1 MSQFN
6 DVTIKEVMKEINRSY
21 FVPDIQRE
29 YVWLSNPNEKKIE
42 NLFDSLLR
50 GYPIGTF
57 LIWKL
62 RKNEM
67 KTSEELKNIQ
77 LYKFVEKYD
86 ERKKHNEKIYI
97 EQIIDRDELY
107 IILDGQQ
114 RLTSLYIGLIGSR
127 TLRKKGGHA
136 NNELAYE
143 TKKLYINLKHI
154 PNLEDDPD
162 DKYEIN
168 FLSDKERADSKNGEH
183 WFKIGD
189 ILDMNPTAIKNYV
202 EKHALND
209 DAFEVCSKMSEVFCK
224 DCKISY
230 FPEKGDKLSKALNI
244 FIRVN
249 SGGRE
254 LSYSDLLM
262 SILTANFSID
272 IRDIMNDFVDDLKKR
287 GFGVMNRDSVLKS
300 CLLLTDSPHVFNL
313 KNFSKENISKIEDN
327 WSKIQDSIWVAVKLL
342 SDYGYENQLSSAY
355 ILCTIALFHYNKKT
369 IDIDN
374 EDKKQIINF
383 VKMAQIKSYF
393 SNALDNKLD
402 TIRNNIK
409 ECKSFFEFNKK
420 MYTTDKNQLR
430 ITDEDIEGFEYLKY
444 GDSSTFPVLQ
454 TLYPTLDYKSSV
466 FHIDHIYPK
475 SKFIQK
481 NKLLDPNYLGRENEL
496 FNLQLLR
503 GDINYEKRAKDP
515 EIWLKE
521 EYQTED
527 KIAQYK
533 KDNYIN
539 IKEDLPLK
547 WENIKAFEESRRK
560 MLIEEL
566 KKKFALIRESFMS

>member
-1 MSQFN
+1 MSSSQFN

-29 YVWLSNPNEKKIE
+29 YVWLSNPKEEKIE
-42 NLFDSLLR
+42 TLFDSLLR

-62 RKNEM
+62 KKNEM

-86 ERKKHNEKIYI
+86 ERKKHNERIDI
-97 EQIIDRDELY
+97 EQIDSNDLY

-127 TLRKKGGHA
+127 TLRKKRGRA
-136 NNELAYE
+136 NNQSAYE
-143 TKKLYINLKHI
+143 PKKLYINLKHI
-154 PNLEDDPD
+154 PNLEDAD
-162 DKYEIN
+162 DKYEIS

-189 ILDMNPTAIKNYV
+189 ILDMSLIAIKNYV
-202 EKHALND
+202 EKHELND
-209 DAFEVCSKMSEVFCK
+209 DAFGICSNMHSAFCS
-224 DCKISY
+224 DYKISY
-230 FPEKGDKLSKALNI
+230 FQETGDKLSKALNI

-262 SILTANFSID
+262 SILTATFKID
-272 IRDIMNDFVDDLKKR
+272 IRDMMNDFVDDLKAR
-287 GFGVMNRDSVLKS
+287 GFEVMNRDSVLKS
-300 CLLLTDSPHVFNL
+300 CLLLTGSPHVFNL
-313 KNFSKENISKIEDN
+313 KNFSKENISKIEN
-327 WSKIQDSIWVAVKLL
+327 SWSEIQESIWVAVKLL
-342 SDYGYENQLSSAY
+342 SDYGYVNQLSSAY
-355 ILCTIALFHYNKKT
+355 ILGTIALFHYNKKT
-369 IDIDN
+369 IDD
-374 EDKKQIINF
+374 EDKIQIMNF
-383 VKMAQIKSYF
+383 VKMAQIKRYF
-393 SNALDNKLD
+393 RDASDNKLD
-402 TIRNNIK
+402 VISNNIK
-409 ECKSFFEFNKK
+409 GCKSFLEFNKK
-420 MYTTDKNQLR
+420 MYTTDKNPLR
-430 ITDEDIEGFEYLKY
+430 ITDDDIDGFVHLEY
-444 GDSSTFPVLQ
+444 GDSETFPVLQ
-454 TLYPTLDYKSSV
+454 TLYPALDYKSSV
-466 FHIDHIYPK
+466 FDIDHIYPK
-475 SKFIQK
+475 SKFTNK
-481 NKLLDPNYLGRENEL
+481 NKLLDSSYLRRANEL

-503 GDINYEKRAKDP
+503 RDINHEKKAKDP

-533 KDNYIN
+533 KGNY
-539 IKEDLPLK
+539 IKEDLPLE
-547 WENIKAFEESRRK
+547 WNNIKEFEESRRD

-566 KKKFALIRESFMS
+566 KKKFALIQASFKS